1 MIKILQFVP
10 VQLTFFLVLGILLGH
25 YVFFANDLLFGVLGV
40 LFLVLGFS
48 FYLSNKSYQKKL
60 HFNFIAYLLCVFLGI
75 STISIKNER
84 ISKEH
89 YTHFI
94 SKNNTAIL
102 SVDKVLKPSAYH
114 NKYIAS
120 VKKIDGENVIG
131 KVLLNIQ
138 KDRLNVLTVDDRV
151 FLKTDFKAI
160 KGPGNPYYFD
170 YRKYLQNK
178 QIHHQIFETSST
190 VLKLEEGETSLK
202 GWASKFR
209 NKVNESLIENG
220 FKDNELAVINA
231 LLLGQRTEI
240 SKELLQSYA
249 NAGAIHILAVSGLHV
264 GIILL
269 ILNFLFKP
277 LERFKHGKAIKLII
291 VVLFLWMFAF
301 IAGLSP
307 SVVRAVTMFTAVA
320 IGMQVNR
327 PTNVYNTLVISM
339 FVLLLIQP
347 YFLFDVGFQL
357 SYLAV
362 FSIVWMQPLFYNL
375 WKPAYKIP
383 DYFWQL
389 FTVSIAAQIGILPL
403 SIYYFH
409 QFPGLF
415 FLSNLIIIPLLG
427 ILLMGGIVVIALS
440 LMGLLPSFLSSI
452 YNGFIGLMNLFIKW
466 IGLQEEFLFQN
477 ISFSFLML
485 LVSYGFILF
494 GIRLVEKRTII
505 RLSWFLIS
513 ILFLQGVFIFEKR
526 QVSTINEFV
535 VFQKN
540 RNSIIGQ
547 RNGNLLEV
555 FHGLDRLKFSE
566 NKILTQYKLGA
577 GSIDL
582 KISNTIPM
590 LQNFNNK
597 TVLVIDSLG
606 VYQIYN
612 FSPDI
617 VLLQQSP
624 KINLTRLIDSLQ
636 PKLIIADGSNYKSYA
651 KYWKKICAQQKTPFY
666 DTSQKGAYVLR
677 E

>member
-10 VQLTFFLVLGILLGH
+10 VQLTFFLVFGILLGH
-25 YVFFANDLLFGVLGV
+25 YVSLENDLIFG
-40 LFLVLGFS
+40 FLGFLLLILGIS
-48 FYLSNKSYQKKL
+48 FYASNKAFEKKL
-60 HFNFIAYLLCVFLGI
+60 HFNLIAYLLCVFIGI
-75 STISIKNER
+75 STINIR
-84 ISKEH
+84 KEINDKSH
-89 YTHFI
+89 YSHFI
-94 SKNNTAIL
+94 QDSNGAIL
-102 SVDKVLKPSAYH
+102 IVTKVLKPSAYH
-114 NKYIAS
+114 NKFIAN
-120 VKKIDGENVIG
+120 VENIEGESTKG

-138 KDRLNVLTVDDRV
+138 KDSLKPLTVDDRV
-151 FLKTDFKAI
+151 FLKTDFKI
-160 KGPGNPYYFD
+160 VKGPSNLYYFD

-178 QIHHQIFETSST
+178 QIHHQLFATSSN
-190 VLKLEEGETSLK
+190 VLKLEKKETSLK
-202 GWASKFR
+202 GWASEFR

-249 NAGAIHILAVSGLHV
+249 NAGAIHILAVSGLHI

-277 LERFKHGKAIKLII
+277 LERLKHGKAIKLII
-291 VVLFLWMFAF
+291 VVVFLWAFAF

-362 FSIVWMQPLFYNL
+362 FSIVWMQPMFYNL

-415 FLSNLIIIPLLG
+415 FLSNLVVIPILG
-427 ILLMGGIVVIALS
+427 LLLMGGIIVIFLS
-440 LMGLLPSFLSSI
+440 LIGFLPPFLSSI
-452 YNGFIGLMNLFIKW
+452 YNGFIGLLNSFIGW

-505 RLSWFLIS
+505 RLSWFLVS
-513 ILFLQGVFIFEKR
+513 IVLLQSTFIYEKQQVLGVDEFI
-526 QVSTINEFV
+526 I
-535 VFQKN
+535 FQKS
-540 RNSIIGQ
+540 RSSIIGK
-547 RNGNLLEV
+547 RSGNLLQV
-555 FHGLDRLKFSE
+555 YHSLDSLKFSKD
-566 NKILTQYKLGA
+566 KILTQYKLGS

-590 LQNFNNK
+590 IQSFKDK
-597 TVLVIDSLG
+597 TVLVVDSLS
-606 VYQIYN
+606 VYNIQD
-612 FSPDI
+612 FFPDVI
-617 VLLQQSP
+617 LLQQSP

-651 KYWKKICAQQKTPFY
+651 KYWKRICEQQKTPFY
-666 DTSQKGAYVLR
+666 DTSQKGAFILR